1 MISKPKI
8 KHIVQRYIILSGII
22 FISCFSYPVFSA
34 SIPFT
39 INLDE
44 SVVVTGSPRLQ
55 LDIGGV
61 TRYAPYVSGS
71 GTNALS
77 FGYSVV
83 APDFDRDG
91 ITLVSPLDLNGGTI
105 RDANGNNANLA
116 FTPPNTSGVLVQSYT
131 VAWTTSPVNGTNETA
146 TAFNIL
152 NAPIGA
158 TYNYTIT
165 SDGGGG
171 SVTGSGSIA
180 ANPESATG
188 VDVSSLP
195 AGTLTLSVTVTNG
208 TGTGNAK
215 TNTVSGAFTGILD
228 SLPAS
233 AAAYSVRR
241 LRSAYTGSLI
251 RVRRSSD
258 SAQQDIGPTLGG
270 NLNTTALTTFCGVN
284 SCFVTTW
291 YDQSGNTRNATQA
304 TPANQPR
311 IVNAGTIETQNTR
324 PSVRATGN
332 PATISLNI
340 TSAGWGVPTG
350 WSLVNVSRT
359 QVDPPGNGT
368 WAGPAVSADCGGV
381 QSHTPWTDG
390 VVYDAFGSTVRKT
403 TVNPATSLAQ
413 LNVYSVVSA
422 TNSWA
427 NYLNG
432 SLLFNTATNT
442 FCASPSSGVRLFL
455 SIGGAYYL
463 DGYLSE
469 ATIFTTPLSNPDR
482 ATIEANQKTYFATP

>member
-1 MISKPKI
+1 MISKLKI
-8 KHIVQRYIILSGII
+8 NHIVQRYIILSGII
-22 FISCFSYPVFSA
+22 FISFFSSPVLSA
-34 SIPFT
+34 SIPLT
-39 INLDE
+39 VNLDDT
-44 SVVVTGSPRLQ
+44 VVVTGTPRLQ

-61 TRYAPYVSGS
+61 TRFAPYVSGS

-77 FGYSVV
+77 FAYPVV

-105 RDANGNNANLA
+105 RDANGNNANLT
-116 FTPPNTSGVLVQSYT
+116 FTPPNTAGVLVQSYT
-131 VAWTTSPVNGTNETA
+131 VAWTTSPVNATNETA

-158 TYNYTIT
+158 TFNYTIT
-165 SDGGGG
+165 SDGGAG
-171 SVTGSGSIA
+171 SVTGSGTIA
-180 ANPESATG
+180 ASTQSVTG
-188 VDVSSLP
+188 VNVSSLP
-195 AGTLTLSVTVTNG
+195 AGTLTLSVTVANG

-215 TNTVSGAFTGILD
+215 TNTVSGVFTGAFD
-228 SLPAS
+228 SLSAP

-258 SAQQDIGPTLGG
+258 STEQDIGYTLGG
-270 NLNTTALTTFCGVN
+270 NLNTTALTTFCGAN

-291 YDQSGNTRNATQA
+291 YDQSGNARNATQG

-311 IVNAGTIETQNTR
+311 IVNAGTMETQNTR

-332 PATISLNI
+332 PATVSLNI
-340 TSAGWGVPTG
+340 TSAGWGAPTG
-350 WSLVNVSRT
+350 WSLVSVSRT

-368 WAGPAVSADCGGV
+368 WAGPTVSADCSGL
-381 QSHTPWTDG
+381 QSHIPWTDG
-390 VVYDAFGSTVRKT
+390 VVYDSFGSTVRKT

-422 TNSWA
+422 TNSWT

-432 SLLFNTATNT
+432 NLLFNTATNT

-469 ATIFTTPLSNPDR
+469 ATLFTSPLSNPDR
-482 ATIEANQKTYFATP
+482 SAIEANQKTYFATP

>member
-1 MISKPKI
+1 MFLL
-8 KHIVQRYIILSGII
+8 RRFIILIFLCGIPTVS
-22 FISCFSYPVFSA
+22 FAGSP
-34 SIPFT
+34 IPFT
-39 INLDE
+39 VNLDE
-44 SVVVTGSPRLQ
+44 TVVVTGTPRLQ

-105 RDANGNNANLA
+105 RDANGNNANLT
-116 FTPPNTSGVLVQSYT
+116 FVPPNTSGVLVQSYT

-215 TNTVSGAFTGILD
+215 TNTVSGAFTGVLD
-228 SLPAS
+228 TLPAS

-241 LRSAYTGSLI
+241 LRSAYTGALI

-258 SAQQDIGPTLGG
+258 STEQDIGPTLGG
-270 NLNTTALTTFCGVN
+270 NLNTTALTTFCGAN

-304 TPANQPR
+304 TLANQPR
-311 IVNAGTIETQNTR
+311 IVNAGVIDTFN
-324 PSVRATGN
+324 SRAGIN
-332 PATISLNI
+332 WIS
-340 TSAGWGVPTG
+340 A
-350 WSLVNVSRT
+350 
-359 QVDPPGNGT
+359 
-368 WAGPAVSADCGGV
+368 
-381 QSHTPWTDG
+381 QSHHFLTG
-390 VVYDAFGSTVRKT
+390 YVFSLALT
-403 TVNPATSLAQ
+403 TVNIVFKPNSLVSSQ
-413 LNVYSVVSA
+413 LFDIRS
-422 TNSWA
+422 
-427 NYLNG
+427 NG
-432 SLLFNTATNT
+432 SGNPLIDCGN
-442 FCASPSSGVRLFL
+442 
-455 SIGGAYYL
+455 L
-463 DGYLSE
+463 DGY
-469 ATIFTTPLSNPDR
+469 ATRRRDDGGTLVSTATHTNRNTSAHVTTKTYDGSTISSFLDGGDLRTAASTSTTAIGTFRIAIGTNGLTPGSSLYNGFMGEFIYLNSVLLAADR
-482 ATIEANQKTYFATP
+482 LALEANQKTYYGTP